1 MKDIIKNSSITFRYQ
16 LLSRLKMD
24 CNYYLGNGDRGINS
38 LWAENEKEQ
47 IQAMKEL
54 WNSFKEDEKP
64 EWLTKE
70 DILKYE
76 FEMTKNI

>member
-1 MKDIIKNSSITFRYQ
+1 MWSKDENEQIKNM
-16 LLSRLKMD
+16 LL
-24 CNYYLGNGDRGINS
+24 
-38 LWAENEKEQ
+38 
-47 IQAMKEL
+47 L

-76 FEMTKNI
+76 FEMNKTYRTNIFRPFFFR